1 MPTWCD
7 TCHWRHTS
15 PDPKEA
21 AIAGDI
27 TETEYQQ
34 RQAA

>member
-21 AIAGDI
+21 AL
-27 TETEYQQ
+27 
-34 RQAA
+34 AAAEHEKESQ